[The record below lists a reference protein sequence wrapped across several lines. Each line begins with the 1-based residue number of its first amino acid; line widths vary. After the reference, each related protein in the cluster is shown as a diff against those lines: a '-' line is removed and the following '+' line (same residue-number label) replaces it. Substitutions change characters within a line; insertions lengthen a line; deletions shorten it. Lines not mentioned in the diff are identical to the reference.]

1 MHDTAQAGGQ
11 AAPPPAQHGLPYPA
25 QGLSEPQGP
34 RYIVAGLGHDVVSV
48 QEFSAQCA
56 APESEFLACAFS
68 VREIRQS
75 QQRSA
80 AKGDKIAAHLAAR
93 WAGKEAFLKAW
104 CEALSRCN
112 GGTDS
117 SAGEAGIPAP
127 GTRTPYTYPY
137 TVDNFPWREVEVV
150 SDSRG
155 VPHITLSAE
164 MEQYL
169 SSSLGVRTG
178 NGEGGIEG
186 REENSSGEAGCEVS
200 SYIDIHVSLSHDGPV
215 ASAVAMILE
224 ITGTADTAHTA
235 GTGRAAG
242 TAPAAGNR

>member
-1 MHDTAQAGGQ
+1 
-11 AAPPPAQHGLPYPA
+11 
-25 QGLSEPQGP
+25 
-34 RYIVAGLGHDVVSV
+34 
-48 QEFSAQCA
+48 
-56 APESEFLACAFS
+56 
-68 VREIRQS
+68 
-75 QQRSA
+75 
-80 AKGDKIAAHLAAR
+80 
-93 WAGKEAFLKAW
+93 
-104 CEALSRCN
+104 
-112 GGTDS
+112 
-117 SAGEAGIPAP
+117 
-127 GTRTPYTYPY
+127 
-137 TVDNFPWREVEVV
+137 
-150 SDSRG
+150 
-155 VPHITLSAE
+155 

-200 SYIDIHVSLSHDGPV
+200 SYIDIHVSLSHDGPI

>member
-11 AAPPPAQHGLPYPA
+11 DTPPSAQHGLPYPA
-25 QGLSEPQGP
+25 QGTQELQGP

-93 WAGKEAFLKAW
+93 WTGKEAFLKAW
-104 CEALSRCN
+104 CEALSRRS
-112 GGTDS
+112 GGTGS
-117 SAGEAGIPAP
+117 SAGEAGIPTP
-127 GTRTPYTYPY
+127 STRAPYTYPY

-150 SDSRG
+150 SDNRG

-169 SSSLGVRTG
+169 SRSLGVRAG

-186 REENSSGEAGCEVS
+186 REENSRGEAGCGAS
-200 SYIDIHVSLSHDGPV
+200 PYIDIHVSLSHDGPV
-215 ASAVAMILE
+215 ASAVVMILE
-224 ITGTADTAHTA
+224 ITGTAGTAHTA
-235 GTGRAAG
+235 GA
-242 TAPAAGNR
+242 APAAGSC